1 MTGIEQYR
9 AYRVMIVL
17 FRSLWF
23 LGDIVEQCAQGLKK
37 EPKDL
42 SFKEFGDWFFCL
54 DADVRKTHFKFGVLF
69 GASLDQEELLAV
81 CKFRKD
87 KNGVQYS
94 KENIRNIKI
103 SELVEIVS
111 DVCVELSE
119 EKVFF

>member
-23 LGDIVEQCAQGLKK
+23 LDDVVGQYVQDTHK
-37 EPKDL
+37 EPKDIV
-42 SFKEFGDWFFCL
+42 FREFGEWFFNL
-54 DADVRKTHFKFGVLF
+54 DAAKRKTYFKFALLF
-69 GASLDQEELLAV
+69 GASLEQDEMLSVL
-81 CKFRKD
+81 KFRQD
-87 KNGVQYS
+87 NNGVAYS
-94 KENIRNIKI
+94 KENIKNIKL
-103 SELVEIVS
+103 SEMVETIA